1 MEKRLSYI
9 VVGSFVIVLSLSL
22 FSFLYWLAKYGNETV
37 KHDYYN
43 TYFTESVSG
52 LSAESPVKYRGVEV
66 GRVKQ
71 ISINKKNSEEVE
83 ILLEIK
89 KGTPVKKDTYAVLDT
104 QGITGLKYV
113 ELKGGSKNSPLIV
126 SKKDEIGTIKSR
138 KSVMASLFDSS
149 EAITAKINGVLQRI
163 ETILSDKNIDNFSSI
178 VNNLSSTT
186 KYIDNNKYKINQMFA
201 QIGDLKKNI
210 QKDLAII
217 TQNISSFSKDGKKFL
232 EHTENFENTLI
243 PSFEKLGKMSDRA
256 GAASNSTKVFFDN
269 MQKELKK
276 GEFSFADIVE
286 QNMQIL
292 NETAISLRNLS
303 LRLDETVSEL
313 KNSPSDLLYKS
324 TAKIPGPGESNE

>member
-9 VVGSFVIVLSLSL
+9 VVGSFVVILTLSL
-22 FSFLYWLAKYGNETV
+22 FSFLYWLAKYGDEAD
-37 KHDYYN
+37 KQDYYY

-52 LSAESPVKYRGVEV
+52 LSVESPVKYRGVEV
-66 GRVKQ
+66 GKVKQ
-71 ISINKKNSEEVE
+71 ISINKKNSEEVA

-89 KGTPVKKDTYAVLDT
+89 KGTPIKKDTYAVLDT

-113 ELKGGSKNSPLIV
+113 ELQGGSKNSPLIV
-126 SKKDEIGTIKSR
+126 SKKGEIETIKSK
-138 KSVMASLFDSS
+138 KSIMASLFDSS
-149 EAITAKINGVLQRI
+149 EAITAKINGVLQKI
-163 ETILSDKNIDNFSSI
+163 DTILSNKNINNVNSI
-178 VNNLSSTT
+178 ITNLSKTT
-186 KYIDNNKYKINQMFA
+186 KYIDDNKYKITQMFV

-210 QKDLAII
+210 EKDLAII
-217 TQNISSFSKDGKKFL
+217 TQNIGSFSKDGKKLL
-232 EHTENFENTLI
+232 EHTKNFENTLI
-243 PSFEKLGKMSDRA
+243 PSFNKLGKMSDKA
-256 GAASNSTKVFFDN
+256 GAASDSTKIFFDN
-269 MQKELKK
+269 MQKELKN

-303 LRLDETVSEL
+303 LKLDETVSEI

>member
-9 VVGSFVIVLSLSL
+9 VVGSFVVILTLSL
-22 FSFLYWLAKYGNETV
+22 FSFLYWLAKYGDEAD
-37 KHDYYN
+37 KQDYYY

-52 LSAESPVKYRGVEV
+52 LSVESPVKYRGVEV
-66 GRVKQ
+66 GKVKQ
-71 ISINKKNSEEVE
+71 ISINKKNSEEVA

-89 KGTPVKKDTYAVLDT
+89 NGTPIKKDTYAVLDT

-126 SKKDEIGTIKSR
+126 SKKGEIETIKSK
-138 KSVMASLFDSS
+138 KSIMASLLDSS
-149 EAITAKINGVLQRI
+149 EVITAKINGVLQKI
-163 ETILSDKNIDNFSSI
+163 DTILSGKNINNINSI
-178 VNNLSSTT
+178 ITNLSSTT
-186 KYIDNNKYKINQMFA
+186 KYIDDNKYKITQMFV

-210 QKDLAII
+210 EKDLAII
-217 TQNISSFSKDGKKFL
+217 TQNIGSFSKDGKKFL
-232 EHTENFENTLI
+232 EHTKNFENTLI
-243 PSFEKLGKMSDRA
+243 PSFNKLGKMGDKA
-256 GAASNSTKVFFDN
+256 GAASDSTKIFFDN
-269 MQKELKK
+269 MQKELKN

-303 LRLDETVSEL
+303 LKLDETVSEI